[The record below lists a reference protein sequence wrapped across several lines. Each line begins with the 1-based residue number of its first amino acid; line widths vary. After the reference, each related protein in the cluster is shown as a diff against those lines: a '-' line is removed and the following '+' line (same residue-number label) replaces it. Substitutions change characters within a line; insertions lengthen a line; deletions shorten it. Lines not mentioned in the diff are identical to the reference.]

1 MESRAAQRRN
11 GMSFHLHCRS
21 QAYGSLPEF
30 AIVLTRLNIE
40 YKNKGGLKA
49 DDLRRRREEQ
59 QVEIR
64 RQKRE
69 ENISKRRN
77 FLPSPAAD
85 SDDEGGAT
93 GFDSPVRVNLLRIQ
107 HLHILNLIHV

>member
-1 MESRAAQRRN
+1 MKSRAAQRRN

-40 YKNKGGLKA
+40 YKNKDGLKA
-49 DDLRRRREEQ
+49 DDLRRREEQ
-59 QVEIR
+59 QVEVR